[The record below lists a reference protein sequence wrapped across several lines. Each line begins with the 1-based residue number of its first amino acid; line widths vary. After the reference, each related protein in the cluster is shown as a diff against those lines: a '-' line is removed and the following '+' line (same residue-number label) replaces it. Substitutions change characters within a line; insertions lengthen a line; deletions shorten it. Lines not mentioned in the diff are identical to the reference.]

1 MDLDAYSN
9 NIKADSMDRQEHAYQ
24 SLYGSF
30 GMYIGSPGSHAALSY
45 EIIEYLSKPDLLQ
58 FSVRTKKAR
67 RAILKIF
74 NDGELVRTLV
84 CSINIPLTLLHHT
97 LLYMLPDF
105 EKVEIY

>member
-9 NIKADSMDRQEHAYQ
+9 NIIADSMDRPEHAYQ
-24 SLYGSF
+24 SLYGSY
-30 GMYIGSPGSHAALSY
+30 GMYIGSPGSPAALSY

-67 RAILKIF
+67 GAILKIF

-97 LLYMLPDF
+97 LLYM
-105 EKVEIY
+105 